1 MFTKPTLG
9 VLILAALASP
19 AYAAKLGDLNL
30 DGFVQFEAWGTNN
43 QGSTKQTRYDS
54 FTQHSLGFSSSRQL
68 DGDLTF
74 IWKLAERPRNGNFG
88 GTGALGVR
96 EAWGGL
102 EGNFGSVKVG
112 RFLTKAWQILD
123 WPYGSPS
130 YQSEPFAETGAAN
143 WVTTRAIR
151 YSSPIKNGFNFETT
165 FDVGQQNQDAH
176 ARNGELWLH
185 YGAGALALDAIYQK
199 TWETATWVGVG
210 IFGYDDGIPT
220 PVTGTWQSMSF
231 FGGRY
236 TFSNG
241 IEAIAGYK
249 QNKWHN
255 DAGVSGLSDAWRG
268 LKAQTAG
275 TDVKA
280 GDLLLAVNYP
290 FGKWVLGAGTQWWL
304 GGKDSVNGDLHDKA
318 KTYSVKLQREVARDT
333 WLYGFVRYMKLDG
346 DFNPIQTAGT
356 WQVQGID
363 AAYTKNAIRI
373 GIGGQMMF

>member
-1 MFTKPTLG
+1 MFRQKVLG
-9 VLILAALASP
+9 ASILAILATP
-19 AYAAKLGDLNL
+19 AFAAKLGDINL
-30 DGFVQFEAWGTNN
+30 DGFVQFEAWGTNH
-43 QGSTKQTRYDS
+43 QGPTNQTRYDS
-54 FTQHSLGFSSSRQL
+54 FTQHNIAFSSSRQL
-68 DGDLTF
+68 DGDMSF

-102 EGNFGSVKVG
+102 EGNFGAIKFG
-112 RFLTKAWQILD
+112 RFLNKAWEVLD

-130 YQSEPFAETGAAN
+130 YQSEPFSETGAAN

-151 YSSPIKNGFNFETT
+151 YGSPIMNGFNFETT
-165 FDVGQQNQDAH
+165 YDVGQQNQTAH
-176 ARNGELWLH
+176 ARNAEIWLH
-185 YGAGALALDAIYQK
+185 YGIGGLALDAIYQK

-220 PVTGTWQSMSF
+220 PVAGTWQSMYF
-231 FGGRY
+231 LGGRY

-241 IEAIAGYK
+241 IEAILGYK
-249 QNKWHN
+249 KNQWHN
-255 DAGVSGLSDAWRG
+255 DAGVSGLSDAWGGR
-268 LKAQTAG
+268 KATTAG

-280 GDLLLAVNYP
+280 GDLLLGVNYP
-290 FGKWVLGAGTQWWL
+290 FGKWSVGLGAQFWL
-304 GGKDSVNGDLHDKA
+304 GGEDSTNGDLNDEA
-318 KTYSVKLQREVARDT
+318 KTYSVKLTREVGRMT
-333 WLYGFVRYMKLDG
+333 WLYAFVRHMKLDG

-363 AAYTKNAIRI
+363 AAFTKSATRI